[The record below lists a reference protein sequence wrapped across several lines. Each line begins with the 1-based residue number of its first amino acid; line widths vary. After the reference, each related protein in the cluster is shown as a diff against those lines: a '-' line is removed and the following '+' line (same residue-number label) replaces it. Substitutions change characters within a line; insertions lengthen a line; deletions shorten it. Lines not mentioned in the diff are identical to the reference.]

1 MATVDSVQRR
11 LWARAQLRAADFGFA
26 PGCENDVKNL
36 TTNAANTL
44 ANEGYLS
51 DPERLNIAEQN
62 IERFI
67 KEVIDE
73 ARRKGYDQ
81 LHEDTFAFARARL
94 CPLWPLC

>member
-26 PGCENDVKNL
+26 PFCETLVKDL
-36 TTNAANTL
+36 TTDSANTL

-51 DPERLNIAEQN
+51 DPERLSIAEQN
-62 IERFI
+62 IDRFI
-67 KEVIDE
+67 KEMIDE

-81 LHEDTFAFARARL
+81 LHEDTYHFARARL